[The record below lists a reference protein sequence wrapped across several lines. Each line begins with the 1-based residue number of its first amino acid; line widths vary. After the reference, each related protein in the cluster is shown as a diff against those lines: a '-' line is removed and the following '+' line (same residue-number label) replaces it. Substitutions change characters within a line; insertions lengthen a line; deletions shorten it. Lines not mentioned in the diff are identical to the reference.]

1 MLRLASWTSFFASK
15 PPSSF
20 LLLER
25 IQAPRD
31 LEHKFSL
38 IHMNSALLVELSKL
52 FRTKTCVFLLNR
64 WISPIN
70 ACICLKKQKIIII
83 EEKIMKKNLF
93 EECIKNHCLKFL
105 SIFYCIADVA
115 KCWSIFSRG
124 KNSFQKC
131 SFSNNILFLRSVLL
145 FRIGSSFEKTFNIM
159 IQVRECK
166 CFYDNKHVSFFKKK
180 SRMARVKLTLQANN
194 YTIYIKRQG
203 TQLNRIANK
212 KNLQFV

>member
-1 MLRLASWTSFFASK
+1 M
-15 PPSSF
+15 
-20 LLLER
+20 
-25 IQAPRD
+25 
-31 LEHKFSL
+31 
-38 IHMNSALLVELSKL
+38 
-52 FRTKTCVFLLNR
+52 
-64 WISPIN
+64 
-70 ACICLKKQKIIII
+70 
-83 EEKIMKKNLF
+83 
-93 EECIKNHCLKFL
+93 KFL

-166 CFYDNKHVSFFKKK
+166 CFYDNKHVSFFQKK

-212 KNLQFV
+212 KKTSNLFKNSNVIKQFFFLFFCI

>member
-1 MLRLASWTSFFASK
+1 
-15 PPSSF
+15 
-20 LLLER
+20 
-25 IQAPRD
+25 
-31 LEHKFSL
+31 
-38 IHMNSALLVELSKL
+38 
-52 FRTKTCVFLLNR
+52 
-64 WISPIN
+64 
-70 ACICLKKQKIIII
+70 
-83 EEKIMKKNLF
+83 MKKKPFWRMYKKSLF
-93 EECIKNHCLKFL
+93 EI
-105 SIFYCIADVA
+105 SIYFYCIADVA

-131 SFSNNILFLRSVLL
+131 SFSNNILFLRSKLL

-212 KNLQFV
+212 ICPSWQTKARKCDLQQCVILFFDNENVK